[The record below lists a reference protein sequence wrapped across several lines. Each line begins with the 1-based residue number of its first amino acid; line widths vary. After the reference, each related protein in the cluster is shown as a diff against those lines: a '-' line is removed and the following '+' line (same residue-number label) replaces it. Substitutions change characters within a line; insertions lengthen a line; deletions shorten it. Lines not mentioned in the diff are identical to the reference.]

1 VTRLDVDAGTKT
13 PVRILPDTDMLKLP
27 PTPMAEA
34 EDVWLFP
41 ERTYECEVR
50 LVAEEGGGYSVYV
63 PELPGVVSEG
73 DTYDTAIDNVTE
85 ALGASL
91 RVYHEADQAIP
102 WDKTDKPLE
111 PNERRAWVTVD
122 V

>member
-1 VTRLDVDAGTKT
+1 MTRIDVDAGTLT
-13 PVRILPDTDMLKLP
+13 SRRILPDTDGLDP
-27 PTPMAEA
+27 SSIPADA
-34 EDVWLFP
+34 GAWLFP

-50 LVAEEGGGYSVYV
+50 LVDEEEGGYSVYV

-73 DTYDTAIDNVTE
+73 DTREETINNIRE
-85 ALGASL
+85 ALSAAL
-91 RVYHEADQAIP
+91 RVYHEAGQPVP

-111 PNERRAWVTVD
+111 ASERRAWLTVD